1 MQHKFAVHVAAF
13 AFAFGLLI
21 PQCSSHAQET
31 TRRVLVLLSYNLT
44 YPGVLSVGEGAIERL
59 RDKSPELELL
69 SEFLDLARFPG
80 PEHESRTAR
89 YLAEKYAGRRPDV
102 VITAG
107 REASAF
113 ILKHREAIA
122 PNVPIVLCCL
132 PAETFAALGGP
143 NKITGVISG
152 RDISKTLDLAE
163 RLQPDA
169 RNLVVVAGASDFDR
183 QWVQIARQQIEARE
197 RRYGTKYLVG
207 LPYDTLIE
215 EVSRLPRDTIA
226 VTLTYFADDRGGR
239 YVSSDAIRGVLKAA
253 SAPVYSPYS
262 TNLGFGFVGGYSDL
276 PESMGAQT
284 ADLALEILA
293 AKDPHTI
300 APQLSTAGAYR
311 VDARQLQRWQ
321 LSDANLPAGTVVSF
335 QEASLWNE
343 HRNLVLAVLATVA
356 LQSVILAYVLL
367 QNRRRRIAETSLAE
381 NEERMAFAAASTNT
395 GLWQFETEDKPI
407 WATKHC
413 RSMFG
418 LADNAPLSL
427 DTLRDSIHPD
437 DRRALVK
444 AIRAAASSGHPTDGE
459 FRVVLPRGE
468 TRWVA
473 MKTYPSHR
481 ENNGRYYVNGIFSD
495 VTTLKAA
502 EGEAELQRTE
512 IARLMRQSVLGE
524 LSGTIA
530 HELNQPLTAILSNAE
545 TAQDLLGRKTIDL
558 EKIQEIVADIIEE
571 DNRAGEV
578 ISRIRKLLRKGK
590 SASEPTDL
598 NQLVESTLRLLHGE
612 IVRRKISLDVELAAN
627 LPTIFGDP
635 VQLQQVL
642 LNVII
647 NAMEAMTSKAP
658 SQRAINITTRANAKQ
673 VEAVIVDSGQGI
685 AAEDQSQLFQPFFTT
700 KEQGLGLGL
709 SLCSTIVKSHGGKL
723 SIENNTGGGAT
734 VVIALP
740 SQETLV
746 AA

>member
-1 MQHKFAVHVAAF
+1 
-13 AFAFGLLI
+13 
-21 PQCSSHAQET
+21 
-31 TRRVLVLLSYNLT
+31 
-44 YPGVLSVGEGAIERL
+44 
-59 RDKSPELELL
+59 
-69 SEFLDLARFPG
+69 
-80 PEHESRTAR
+80 
-89 YLAEKYAGRRPDV
+89 
-102 VITAG
+102 
-107 REASAF
+107 
-113 ILKHREAIA
+113 
-122 PNVPIVLCCL
+122 
-132 PAETFAALGGP
+132 
-143 NKITGVISG
+143 
-152 RDISKTLDLAE
+152 
-163 RLQPDA
+163 
-169 RNLVVVAGASDFDR
+169 
-183 QWVQIARQQIEARE
+183 
-197 RRYGTKYLVG
+197 
-207 LPYDTLIE
+207 
-215 EVSRLPRDTIA
+215 
-226 VTLTYFADDRGGR
+226 
-239 YVSSDAIRGVLKAA
+239 
-253 SAPVYSPYS
+253 
-262 TNLGFGFVGGYSDL
+262 
-276 PESMGAQT
+276 MGAQT

-293 AKDPHTI
+293 GKDPNTI
-300 APQLSTAGAYR
+300 APQLSTSGAYR

-321 LSDANLPAGTVVSF
+321 LSDADLPAGTVVSF
-335 QEASLWNE
+335 REKTLWDE
-343 HRNLVLAVLATVA
+343 HRYLILSVLAALG
-356 LQSVILAYVLL
+356 LQSAILAYVLV
-367 QNRRRRIAETSLAE
+367 QNRRRRIAERSLAE

-418 LADNAPLSL
+418 LAENTPLSL
-427 DTLRDSIHPD
+427 HTLRDSVHPD
-437 DRRALVK
+437 DRGALVR

-459 FRVVLPRGE
+459 FRVVLPSGE
-468 TRWVA
+468 TRWIA
-473 MKTYPSHR
+473 MKSHPSQR

-612 IVRRKISLDVELAAN
+612 IVRRKTSLDVELAAN

-642 LNVII
+642 LNVIM
-647 NAMEAMTSKAP
+647 NAMEAMSSKAP

-673 VEAVIVDSGQGI
+673 VEVVIVDSGQGI

-723 SIENNTGGGAT
+723 SIENNAGGGAT
-734 VVIALP
+734 VMIALP
-740 SQETLV
+740 TQEALV

>member
-1 MQHKFAVHVAAF
+1 M
-13 AFAFGLLI
+13 
-21 PQCSSHAQET
+21 
-31 TRRVLVLLSYNLT
+31 
-44 YPGVLSVGEGAIERL
+44 
-59 RDKSPELELL
+59 
-69 SEFLDLARFPG
+69 
-80 PEHESRTAR
+80 
-89 YLAEKYAGRRPDV
+89 
-102 VITAG
+102 ITAG

-122 PNVPIVLCCL
+122 PDVPIVVCCL

-197 RRYGTKYLVG
+197 RRYDTKYLVG

-226 VTLTYFADDRGGR
+226 ITLTYFADDRGAR

-276 PESMGAQT
+276 PQSMGAQT

-293 AKDPHTI
+293 GKDPNTI

-321 LSDANLPAGTVVSF
+321 LSDADLPAGTVVSF
-335 QEASLWNE
+335 REETLWDE
-343 HRNLVLAVLATVA
+343 HRYLILSVLAALG
-356 LQSVILAYVLL
+356 LQSVILAYVLV
-367 QNRRRRIAETSLAE
+367 QNRRRRIAERSLAE

-418 LADNAPLSL
+418 LAENAPLSL
-427 DTLRDSIHPD
+427 DTLRDSVHPD
-437 DRRALVK
+437 DRRALVR

-459 FRVVLPRGE
+459 FRVVSPNGE
-468 TRWVA
+468 TRWIA
-473 MKTYPSHR
+473 MKSHPSHR

-495 VTTLKAA
+495 VTTLKTA
-502 EGEAELQRTE
+502 EGEAELQRME

-545 TAQDLLGRKTIDL
+545 TAQDLLGRKNVDL

-578 ISRIRKLLRKGK
+578 ISRVRKLLRKGESK
-590 SASEPTDL
+590 SEPIDL
-598 NQLVESTLRLLHGE
+598 NQMYESTLRLLHGE
-612 IVRRKISLDVELAAN
+612 IVKRKINVDVALAAS

-642 LNVII
+642 LNVIM
-647 NAMEAMTSKAP
+647 NAMEAMSSKAP
-658 SQRAINITTRANAKQ
+658 SQRAINVTTRANGKQ
-673 VEAVIVDSGQGI
+673 VEAVIVDFGQGI
-685 AAEDQSQLFQPFFTT
+685 AVEDQSQLFQPFFTT
-700 KEQGLGLGL
+700 KEHGLGLGL
-709 SLCSTIVKSHGGKL
+709 SICSTIVKSHGGKL
-723 SIENNTGGGAT
+723 SIENNAGGGAT
-734 VVIALP
+734 VVVALP
-740 SQETLV
+740 SLETLV
-746 AA
+746 PA